1 MAESTLALQMA
12 QLFAEFL
19 DSGHFKPG
27 QLIVIGC
34 STSEVA
40 GDHIGQAGSPDIAA
54 QLFGPLERL
63 AREHDMHL
71 AFQCCE
77 HLNRALVVE
86 RRTMEAFNLE
96 EVSVVPHPHAG
107 GSMASHAYRHF
118 NEAVVVEAV
127 QAHGG
132 IDIGE
137 TLIGMHLRPVAV
149 PLRLSSRTLGAAR
162 LNACYTR
169 PKLIGG
175 ERAQYSLSSGSCGR

>member
-1 MAESTLALQMA
+1 MTEVNLEQQMA

-34 STSEVA
+34 STSEVS
-40 GDHIGQAGSPDIAA
+40 GDRIGHAGSPDIAA
-54 QLFGPLERL
+54 QLFTPLYQLAAERG
-63 AREHDMHL
+63 MHL

-77 HLNRALVVE
+77 HLNRALVVT
-86 RRTMEAFNLE
+86 RQTMEAFQLE

-107 GSMASHAYRHF
+107 GSMASHAYRHLP
-118 NEAVVVEAV
+118 EAAVVEAV
-127 QAHGG
+127 KAHGG

-137 TLIGMHLRPVAV
+137 TFIGMHLRPVAV
-149 PLRLSSRTLGAAR
+149 PFRLSSRTLGSAR
-162 LNACYTR
+162 INACYTR

-175 ERAQYSLSSGSCGR
+175 ERAQYSLESGSCGL